1 MSQGIL
7 NKPQALRRR
16 NPVGMTQWVPNQLFD
31 FDRFFESMFDGEGG
45 YLPDPFSTRMDVTE
59 TDQAIIVKMDL
70 PGISAQEIDI
80 SVENNMLTIRGER
93 REEKEDHD
101 KTKRIHRIERRF
113 GSFSRNMLLP
123 TTVSDNEA
131 VAEFNQGVLVVTL
144 PKTEA
149 AKPRKITV
157 K

>member
-1 MSQGIL
+1 MSQGIS

-16 NPVGMTQWVPNQLFD
+16 NPLGMTQWIPNQVMD
-31 FDRFFESMFDGEGG
+31 FDRFFDSMFDGDGG

-59 TDQAIIVKMDL
+59 TDQAVIVKMDL
-70 PGISAQEIDI
+70 PGMSAQDIDI

-93 REEKEDHD
+93 REEKEDND

-123 TTVSDNEA
+123 STVTDSEA
-131 VAEFNQGVLVVTL
+131 VAEFNQGVLVISL

-149 AKPRKITV
+149 AKPRRIAV